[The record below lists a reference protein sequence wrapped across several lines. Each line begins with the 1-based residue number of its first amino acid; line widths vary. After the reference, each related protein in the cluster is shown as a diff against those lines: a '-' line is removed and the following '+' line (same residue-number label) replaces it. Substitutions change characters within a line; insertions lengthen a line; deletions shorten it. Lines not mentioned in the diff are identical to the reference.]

1 MHYNRGDNLNYE
13 ELLLEADQHDVR
25 VIEMQ
30 LSGYSGLI
38 EDNFIAIRKDMTDTE
53 KACILAEELG
63 HYHTTVGNILDQT
76 SVENVKQERQA
87 RIWAYE
93 KQVGLQ
99 GLVNC
104 FEERCRNT
112 YEMAEFLE
120 VTEEFLK
127 DALTYYRQKYGVC
140 TQHHYYTI
148 FFEPTLLI
156 HKNSNGE
163 MLSHK

>member
-1 MHYNRGDNLNYE
+1 LNYD
-13 ELLLEADQHDVR
+13 ELTLECEKENILVA
-25 VIEMQ
+25 EMPMDCYE
-30 LSGYSGLI
+30 GRIINNFVLI
-38 EDNFIAIRKDMTDTE
+38 DSKLNQTQ
-53 KACILAEELG
+53 KACVLAEELG

-76 SVENVKQERQA
+76 SVENIKQERKA

-93 KQVGLQ
+93 KQITMQ

-104 FEERCRNT
+104 FEERCRNE
-112 YEMAEFLE
+112 YEMAESLG

-140 TQHHYYTI
+140 TTYRHYTI

-156 HKNSNGE
+156 HKKSKEESIG
-163 MLSHK
+163 

>member
-1 MHYNRGDNLNYE
+1 MEYETLLMEYDNSELIIREKPLQGSLGRIKGNR
-13 ELLLEADQHDVR
+13 
-25 VIEMQ
+25 
-30 LSGYSGLI
+30 
-38 EDNFIAIRKDMTDTE
+38 IAICNDITTTE

-76 SVENVKQERQA
+76 SVENKKQERKA

-93 KQVGLQ
+93 KQIGLQ

-104 FEERCRNT
+104 FEERCRNEF
-112 YEMAEFLE
+112 EMAESLG

-127 DALTYYRQKYGVC
+127 EALAYFRQKYGIC
-140 TQHHYYTI
+140 TKYQYYTI

-156 HKNSNGE
+156 HKYSKGE
-163 MLSHK
+163 M